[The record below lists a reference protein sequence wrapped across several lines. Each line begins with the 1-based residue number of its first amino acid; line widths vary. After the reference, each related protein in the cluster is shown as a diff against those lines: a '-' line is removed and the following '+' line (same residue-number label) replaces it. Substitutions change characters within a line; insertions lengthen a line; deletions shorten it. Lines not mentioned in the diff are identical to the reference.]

1 MEKITKWIENI
12 EKNADRKK
20 KVLILVGNKIDINRR
35 EVTTEEGMNFAKE
48 RNMKYFESS
57 ARTGFDVENALL
69 TVNRFLREG
78 FKSFIED
85 KKVKSQK
92 EFDKLLQEYGE

>member
-1 MEKITKWIENI
+1 M
-12 EKNADRKK
+12 AKK
-20 KVLILVGNKIDINRR
+20 KMKD
-35 EVTTEEGMNFAKE
+35 ESMTEEPKKE
-48 RNMKYFESS
+48 
-57 ARTGFDVENALL
+57 TPFDVENALL

-85 KKVKSQK
+85 KKVKTQK

>member
-1 MEKITKWIENI
+1 M
-12 EKNADRKK
+12 AKK
-20 KVLILVGNKIDINRR
+20 KMKD
-35 EVTTEEGMNFAKE
+35 ESMKEEPKKE
-48 RNMKYFESS
+48 AS
-57 ARTGFDVENALL
+57 FDVENALL

-85 KKVKSQK
+85 KKVKTQK